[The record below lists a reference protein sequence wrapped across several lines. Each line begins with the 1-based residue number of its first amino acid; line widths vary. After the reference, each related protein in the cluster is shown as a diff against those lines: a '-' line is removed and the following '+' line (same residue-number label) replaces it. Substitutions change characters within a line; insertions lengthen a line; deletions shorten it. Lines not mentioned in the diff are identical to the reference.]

1 MIAACDIPRS
11 LAELMALA
19 GLTHRTFFR
28 NRHLKPLLDANIV
41 RMTNPDNPNAA
52 NQRYVLTESGL
63 ALKASRLEQDQEGEA
78 HG

>member
-1 MIAACDIPRS
+1 
-11 LAELMALA
+11 MALA
-19 GLTHRTFFR
+19 GLTHRSFFR

-63 ALKASRLEQDQEGEA
+63 ALRAKGEQEGEV